1 MWNRQ
6 CVKDIFEVK
15 DTTRDLF
22 NIRRDAIRNGY
33 LILIIVKDAEQEAV
47 TTFEL
52 NILKGS
58 LKIAVFKARGL
69 VNAKASTLIIL
80 QSRLEVL

>member
-1 MWNRQ
+1 
-6 CVKDIFEVK
+6 VKDIFEVK
-15 DTTRDLF
+15 ATTRDLF

-58 LKIAVFKARGL
+58 LKIAVLKARGL
-69 VNAKASTLIIL
+69 VNARASTLIIL